1 MGVEVLGSEMAN
13 VSVDKAT
20 EVDKSLLHDNENGK
34 LDKDTVLIE
43 PIQVGSGVEEPNK
56 GEEKNVSD
64 SNFPSD
70 AVADWPAPKQIHS
83 FYFVRYRP
91 FDDPKLKAKIDQVD
105 KEMQKLNKVRFQL
118 TDELKSYKSDRAELF
133 SQVKALNVDFEQFKT
148 MLGEKKKEMEPL
160 QQALGK
166 LRNNNN
172 GGGRG
177 GGGGICS
184 SEEELND
191 IIYSLQYRIQHESIP
206 LSEEKQILREIK
218 QLEGTRDKV
227 IANAA
232 MRAKIQ
238 ESLGQKEDIQD
249 QVKLMGNDLDGVR
262 KEQNAIWSKK
272 KQIKEKVSA
281 IESKIDALQEELNTV
296 IQKRNKAYETM
307 QQLWKQRDEANAH
320 FYQSRSLLNKAK
332 ELAAKKDIKGLEEL
346 STVEV
351 EKFMDL
357 WSSKKAVRDD
367 YEKRILSSLDQRQ
380 LSRDGRIRNPDEK
393 PLVVQEAPV
402 PSAPETIPKPS
413 VRQPKEEAK
422 PSPEPDTKPPKKGK
436 KDSDVKVVESKS
448 PEKGA
453 IEEKE
458 ISSSGNLNKQ
468 AEKTSADKEIDVEKL
483 KEMKREEEMA
493 KAKQAMER
501 KKKAEEKAA
510 NAVIRAQKEAEKKL
524 KEIISFFNHEREKK
538 AKKKAAAST
547 TGANPEDLTE
557 AVAEAPEPEKDENS
571 NAPVPAA
578 PVVVKDKV
586 KKENTVKYR
595 SRNKGRDA
603 LPRPILKRKKST
615 NYWMWAAPAAV
626 VVLILIALGYY
637 YLA

>member
-1 MGVEVLGSEMAN
+1 MGVEVVGSEMVK
-13 VSVDKAT
+13 VSVDNAT
-20 EVDKSLLHDNENGK
+20 EVDESLLHDKENGK
-34 LDKDTVLIE
+34 LDKDRVHSE
-43 PIQVGSGVEEPNK
+43 PIEVGSDAEEPNK

-64 SNFPSD
+64 ANFPSD
-70 AVADWPAPKQIHS
+70 AVADWPAPKQIHY

-91 FDDPKLKAKIDQVD
+91 FDDPKIKAKTDQVD
-105 KEMQKLNKVRFQL
+105 KEMQKLNKLRFQL
-118 TDELKSYKSDRAELF
+118 IDELKSYKSDRAELL

-177 GGGGICS
+177 GMCS

-191 IIYSLQYRIQHESIP
+191 LIYSLQYRIQHESIP
-206 LSEEKQILREIK
+206 LSEEKQLLREIK

-232 MRAKIQ
+232 MRTKIQ

-272 KQIKEKVSA
+272 KQIKEKVNA
-281 IESKIDALQEELNTV
+281 IESKIEALQEELNTV

-351 EKFMDL
+351 EKFMAL

-367 YEKRILSSLDQRQ
+367 YEKRVLLSLDQRQ

-393 PLVVQEAPV
+393 PLVVQVAPV

-422 PSPEPDTKPPKKGK
+422 PSPEPDTKPKKGK
-436 KDSDVKVVESKS
+436 KDADIKLVESKS
-448 PEKGA
+448 SPKNDA
-453 IEEKE
+453 VAEKE
-458 ISSSGNLNKQ
+458 ISGSGNLQKE
-468 AEKTSADKEIDVEKL
+468 AEKKSAEKEIDAAKL
-483 KEMKREEEMA
+483 KEMKREEEIA

-501 KKKAEEKAA
+501 KKKKAEEKAA
-510 NAVIRAQKEAEKKL
+510 KAAIRAQKEAEKKL
-524 KEIISFFNHEREKK
+524 KDREKK
-538 AKKKAAAST
+538 AKNKAAAC
-547 TGANPEDLTE
+547 ANTEEPTE
-557 AVAEAPEPEKDENS
+557 AVVEAPEPEKDEN
-571 NAPVPAA
+571 ADAAVPAS
-578 PVVVKDKV
+578 VVGKDKV
-586 KKENTVKYR
+586 QKENTIRYR
-595 SRNKGRDA
+595 NRTKGRDS

-615 NYWMWAAPAAV
+615 NYWMWAAPAAL
-626 VVLILIALGYY
+626 VVLVLIALGYY

>member
-1 MGVEVLGSEMAN
+1 MGVEVVGSEMAK

-20 EVDKSLLHDNENGK
+20 EVDKSLLHDKENGK
-34 LDKDTVLIE
+34 LEKDLVHTE
-43 PIQVGSGVEEPNK
+43 PIKGGSDVEEPIK

-64 SNFPSD
+64 FPSD
-70 AVADWPAPKQIHS
+70 AVTEWPAPKQIHS
-83 FYFVRYRP
+83 FYFIRYRP
-91 FDDPKLKAKIDQVD
+91 FDDPKIKAKVDQVD

-118 TDELKSYKSDRAELF
+118 TDELKSYKSDRAELL

-177 GGGGICS
+177 AGICS

-206 LSEEKQILREIK
+206 LSEEKQLLREIK

-232 MRAKIQ
+232 VRTKIQ
-238 ESLGQKEDIQD
+238 ESLGQKEAIQD

-272 KQIKEKVSA
+272 KQIKEKVTA
-281 IESKIDALQEELNTV
+281 IESKIDALQEELNAV

-332 ELAAKKDIKGLEEL
+332 ELAAKKDVKGLEEL

-351 EKFMDL
+351 EKFMAL

-367 YEKRILSSLDQRQ
+367 YEKRMLSSLDQRQ
-380 LSRDGRIRNPDEK
+380 LSQDGRIRNPDEK

-402 PSAPETIPKPS
+402 TSAPEIIPKPS

-422 PSPEPDTKPPKKGK
+422 PSPEPDTKLPKKGK
-436 KDSDVKVVESKS
+436 KDAETKVIESKS
-448 PEKGA
+448 SPENGA
-453 IEEKE
+453 VEEKE
-458 ISSSGNLNKQ
+458 ISGSSNLQKE
-468 AEKTSADKEIDVEKL
+468 AEKTSADKEIDAAKL
-483 KEMKREEEMA
+483 KEMKREEEIA

-501 KKKAEEKAA
+501 KKKKAEEKAA
-510 NAVIRAQKEAEKKL
+510 KAAIRAQKEAEKKL

-547 TGANPEDLTE
+547 IGADPEEPTE
-557 AVAEAPEPEKDENS
+557 AVAEAPEPEKDENAD
-571 NAPVPAA
+571 APVPA

-586 KKENTVKYR
+586 QKENPVRYR
-595 SRNKGRDA
+595 NRTKGRDS

-626 VVLILIALGYY
+626 VVLILVALGYY

>member
-1 MGVEVLGSEMAN
+1 MGVEVVGSEMAK

-20 EVDKSLLHDNENGK
+20 EVDKSLLHDKENGK
-34 LDKDTVLIE
+34 LDKDPVHAD
-43 PIQVGSGVEEPNK
+43 PIKGGSEVEEPNK
-56 GEEKNVSD
+56 EEEKNVSD
-64 SNFPSD
+64 FPSD
-70 AVADWPAPKQIHS
+70 AVTEWPAPKQIHS
-83 FYFVRYRP
+83 FYFIRYRP
-91 FDDPKLKAKIDQVD
+91 FDDPKIKAKVDQVD

-118 TDELKSYKSDRAELF
+118 TDELKSYKSDRAELL

-177 GGGGICS
+177 GTGICS

-206 LSEEKQILREIK
+206 LSEEKQLLREIK

-232 MRAKIQ
+232 VRTKIQ
-238 ESLGQKEDIQD
+238 ESLGQKEAIQD

-272 KQIKEKVSA
+272 KQIKEKVTA
-281 IESKIDALQEELNTV
+281 IESKIDALQEELNAV

-332 ELAAKKDIKGLEEL
+332 ELAAKKDVKGLEEL

-351 EKFMDL
+351 ENFMAL

-367 YEKRILSSLDQRQ
+367 YEKRILPSLDQRQ

-402 PSAPETIPKPS
+402 ASAPEMIPKSSS

-422 PSPEPDTKPPKKGK
+422 PSPEPDTKLPKKGK
-436 KDSDVKVVESKS
+436 KDAETKVTESKS
-448 PEKGA
+448 SLENGVPKR
-453 IEEKE
+453 
-458 ISSSGNLNKQ
+458 SSR
-468 AEKTSADKEIDVEKL
+468 KL
-483 KEMKREEEMA
+483 FHP
-493 KAKQAMER
+493 
-501 KKKAEEKAA
+501 
-510 NAVIRAQKEAEKKL
+510 L
-524 KEIISFFNHEREKK
+524 NHEREKK
-538 AKKKAAAST
+538 AKKKAAASR
-547 TGANPEDLTE
+547 TGDNPEE
-557 AVAEAPEPEKDENS
+557 PAEALAETPEPEKDENAD
-571 NAPVPAA
+571 APVPA

-586 KKENTVKYR
+586 PKENAVRYR
-595 SRNKGRDA
+595 NRTKGRDS

-615 NYWMWAAPAAV
+615 NYWMWAAPAVV

>member
-1 MGVEVLGSEMAN
+1 MGVEVVGSEMAK

-20 EVDKSLLHDNENGK
+20 EVDKSLLHDKENGK
-34 LDKDTVLIE
+34 LDKDPVHAE
-43 PIQVGSGVEEPNK
+43 PIKGGSEVEEPNK

-64 SNFPSD
+64 FPSD
-70 AVADWPAPKQIHS
+70 AVAEWPVPKQIHS
-83 FYFVRYRP
+83 FYFIRYRP
-91 FDDPKLKAKIDQVD
+91 FDDPKIKAKVDQVD

-118 TDELKSYKSDRAELF
+118 TDELKSYKSDRAELL

-177 GGGGICS
+177 GTGICS

-206 LSEEKQILREIK
+206 LSEEKQLLREIK

-232 MRAKIQ
+232 VRTKIQ
-238 ESLGQKEDIQD
+238 ESLGQKEAIQD

-272 KQIKEKVSA
+272 KQIKEKVTV
-281 IESKIDALQEELNTV
+281 IESKIDALQEELNAV

-307 QQLWKQRDEANAH
+307 QQLWKQCDEANAH

-351 EKFMDL
+351 EKFMAL

-367 YEKRILSSLDQRQ
+367 YEKRILPSLDQRQ

-402 PSAPETIPKPS
+402 ASAPEMIPKSS

-422 PSPEPDTKPPKKGK
+422 PSPEPDTKLPKKGK
-436 KDSDVKVVESKS
+436 KDAETKVIESKS
-448 PEKGA
+448 PPENGVV
-453 IEEKE
+453 EEKD
-458 ISSSGNLNKQ
+458 IFGSNNLQKE
-468 AEKTSADKEIDVEKL
+468 AEKTSADKEIDTAKL
-483 KEMKREEEMA
+483 KEMKREEEIA

-501 KKKAEEKAA
+501 KKKKAEEKAA
-510 NAVIRAQKEAEKKL
+510 KAAIRAEKEAEKKL
-524 KEIISFFNHEREKK
+524 KEIISFSNHEREKK
-538 AKKKAAAST
+538 AKKKAAASR
-547 TGANPEDLTE
+547 TGDNPEEPTE
-557 AVAEAPEPEKDENS
+557 ALAEIPEPEKDENAD
-571 NAPVPAA
+571 APVPA

-586 KKENTVKYR
+586 LKENTVRYR
-595 SRNKGRDA
+595 NRTKGRDS

-615 NYWMWAAPAAV
+615 NYWMWAAPAVV
-626 VVLILIALGYY
+626 VVLILIALGYF

>member
-1 MGVEVLGSEMAN
+1 
-13 VSVDKAT
+13 
-20 EVDKSLLHDNENGK
+20 
-34 LDKDTVLIE
+34 
-43 PIQVGSGVEEPNK
+43 
-56 GEEKNVSD
+56 
-64 SNFPSD
+64 
-70 AVADWPAPKQIHS
+70 
-83 FYFVRYRP
+83 
-91 FDDPKLKAKIDQVD
+91 
-105 KEMQKLNKVRFQL
+105 MQKLNKVRFQL
-118 TDELKSYKSDRAELF
+118 TDELKSYKSDRSELL

-177 GGGGICS
+177 GICS

-191 IIYSLQYRIQHESIP
+191 LIYSLQYRIQHESIP
-206 LSEEKQILREIK
+206 LSEEKQLLREIK
-218 QLEGTRDKV
+218 QLEGTRDNV

-232 MRAKIQ
+232 MRTKIQ

-281 IESKIDALQEELNTV
+281 IESKIEALQEELNTI

-351 EKFMDL
+351 EKFLAL

-367 YEKRILSSLDQRQ
+367 YEKRISLSLNQRQ

-393 PLVVQEAPV
+393 PLVVQEVPV

-413 VRQPKEEAK
+413 VRQPKEEEAK
-422 PSPEPDTKPPKKGK
+422 PSPEPSTKPKKG
-436 KDSDVKVVESKS
+436 S
-448 PEKGA
+448 
-453 IEEKE
+453 
-458 ISSSGNLNKQ
+458 
-468 AEKTSADKEIDVEKL
+468 
-483 KEMKREEEMA
+483 REEG
-493 KAKQAMER
+493 K
-501 KKKAEEKAA
+501 EEGGSIYNRCK
-510 NAVIRAQKEAEKKL
+510 
-524 KEIISFFNHEREKK
+524 
-538 AKKKAAAST
+538 
-547 TGANPEDLTE
+547 P
-557 AVAEAPEPEKDENS
+557 
-571 NAPVPAA
+571 
-578 PVVVKDKV
+578 
-586 KKENTVKYR
+586 
-595 SRNKGRDA
+595 
-603 LPRPILKRKKST
+603 
-615 NYWMWAAPAAV
+615 
-626 VVLILIALGYY
+626 
-637 YLA
+637 